1 MSKNYKYTNEIT
13 ASGADNKTS
22 IGPNDVV
29 LLNGKNIVHSV
40 ESGDAYDGINPIP
53 SFDFVRGIS
62 AATSADIAGVR
73 ETYFKLTAN
82 NTIDVENTFI
92 GKQTFSGADI
102 ANLSV
107 EKGLSADFSVV
118 LNTKSGKISSLHK
131 DDEVTTITS
140 IYRMAD
146 NIIVE
151 AGLKDVIGQYKEL
164 YNVSLDTLMSRYIK
178 GIILNKQAELGSS
191 QVVQAFNANSN
202 PTTDE
207 CVEVL

>member
-13 ASGADNKTS
+13 ADGADNKTS

-29 LLNGKNIVHSV
+29 LLNGKNIIHSV

-62 AATSADIAGVR
+62 AATSFDIADIRGK
-73 ETYFKLTAN
+73 YFNLTGDN
-82 NTIDVENTFI
+82 VVTGQNTFKA
-92 GKQTFSGADI
+92 KQTFSDADI

-107 EKGLSADFSVV
+107 EGLSADFSVV
-118 LNTKSGKISSLHK
+118 LNTKPGKISSLHK
-131 DDEVTTITS
+131 DDEIATING
-140 IYRMAD
+140 IYRMVD

-164 YNVSLDTLMSRYIK
+164 YSVSLDTLISRYIK
-178 GIILNKQAELGSS
+178 GIILNKRAELGSS
-191 QVVQAFNANSN
+191 QIVQAFSANSN
-202 PTTDE
+202 PSVDE
-207 CVEVL
+207 CAEAL